1 MDTPTMKRLY
11 KSRTARMI
19 DGVCGGVAEYFG
31 VDPTLVRIAWL
42 LLAFMGGM
50 GILLYFVAMILM
62 PKNPDSVPP
71 VAGDP
76 AGKNSKF
83 WGLLLVTVGA
93 VWFLSNLGVSIWAH
107 WWHLPWEIVF
117 SVLLILAGVAF
128 LMGGRNGLHGSVE
141 HHAGA
146 PEGSAIPPP
155 PVSRLEKSRSD
166 KKIFGVCGGIG
177 RNMGVDPT
185 IVRFAFVLGG
195 FASFGLAV
203 LMYVLLAIF
212 LPKEEAFPAT
222 T

>member
-1 MDTPTMKRLY
+1 MDSPTMKRLY
-11 KSRTARMI
+11 KSRTSRMI

-50 GILLYFVAMILM
+50 GIVLYFVAMILM
-62 PKNPDSVPP
+62 PKNPDAVPP
-71 VAGDP
+71 PSGDP

-83 WGLLLVTVGA
+83 WGILLVTVGA
-93 VWFLSNLGVSIWAH
+93 VWFLSNLGVSIWSH
-107 WWHLPWEIVF
+107 WWHLPWDIVF

-141 HHAGA
+141 PGAAA
-146 PEGSAIPPP
+146 PEGSGVPQH
-155 PVSRLEKSRSD
+155 PVSRLEKSRTN

-203 LMYVLLAIF
+203 LLYVLLAIF

-222 T
+222 A

>member
-11 KSRTARMI
+11 KSRTSRMI

-50 GILLYFVAMILM
+50 GILLYLVAMILM
-62 PKNPDSVPP
+62 PKNPDTVPQGS
-71 VAGDP
+71 ADL

-83 WGLLLVTVGA
+83 WGLLLVSVGV
-93 VWFLSNLGVSIWAH
+93 VWFLSNLGVAIWSH
-107 WWHLPWEIVF
+107 WWHLPWDVVF

-128 LMGGRNGLHGSVE
+128 LMGGRNGLHGSAEPVT
-141 HHAGA
+141 GA
-146 PEGSAIPPP
+146 AAAPDMTPPSS
-155 PVSRLEKSRSD
+155 SRLEKSRTN

-203 LMYVLLAIF
+203 LIYVLLAIF
-212 LPKEEAFPAT
+212 LPREEALPAT
-222 T
+222 A